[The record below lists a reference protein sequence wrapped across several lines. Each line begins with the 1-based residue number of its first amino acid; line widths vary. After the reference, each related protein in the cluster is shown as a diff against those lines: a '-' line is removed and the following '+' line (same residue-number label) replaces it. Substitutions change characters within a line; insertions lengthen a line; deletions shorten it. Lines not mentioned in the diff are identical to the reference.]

1 MTVGIALRTTSRQVP
16 TVRAIGATMADFKLK
31 RFSSYFNRAPQ
42 RVDRSRK
49 VIGMHRVVGGP
60 IPHFFNCLA
69 EIFRRLAVDKF
80 ELACRTHGRHKSRNT
95 VDDQTQVLLISAESL
110 LRALQVVDIGV
121 GSIPIHDIAGLVS
134 QWLVTKQEP
143 AILSIKTPQTSFN
156 FSTLPRCDVGAP
168 PSFNPVQVLGVNST
182 SPTPTPSIL
191 KRQSGVVVPAPVPE
205 LS

>member
-110 LRALQVVDIGV
+110 LRALQVIDISIR
-121 GSIPIHDIAGLVS
+121 SIPTNDIAALVS
-134 QWLVTKQEP
+134 QRIIAKQEP
-143 AILSIKTPQTSFN
+143 AIHSVKAPQ
-156 FSTLPRCDVGAP
+156 A
-168 PSFNPVQVLGVNST
+168 
-182 SPTPTPSIL
+182 
-191 KRQSGVVVPAPVPE
+191 A
-205 LS
+205 